1 MAEAGPALVEPL
13 TAAEVA
19 ATRASLDEAARR
31 VRLAAGTLAEED
43 VLGGRPALRV
53 RRRTGAATGT
63 VLLLHGGGYRA
74 GSPRVEAGVAS
85 ELAAATGVEL
95 AIPAYRLAPEH
106 PLPAAV
112 EDAVAG
118 YRELLAGGRSPDRI
132 ALAGTSAGGGLAAA
146 TTLAIAAAGLPRP
159 AALAA
164 LSPWLDLTVSASA
177 YARNAASDPIFGA
190 VAARRSA
197 AAYLDGAD
205 PRTPLASPLHADDA
219 ELAGFPPTLLQ
230 ASRAEVLVDDATAF
244 HGRLRALGVEST
256 LQTWPAVTHC
266 WHVQAPELPQAV
278 DALERVGE
286 FLEIR
291 LG

>member
-1 MAEAGPALVEPL
+1 MASPALVTPL
-13 TAAEVA
+13 TAEEVA
-19 ATRASLDEAARR
+19 RTRASLDEAARGT
-31 VRLAAGTLAEED
+31 RLAAGTVAEEGT
-43 VLGGRPALRV
+43 LGGRPALRV
-53 RRRTGAATGT
+53 RRRGGTPVAA

-74 GSPRVEAGVAS
+74 GSPRVEAGIAS
-85 ELAAATGVEL
+85 QLAAATGIEL

-118 YRELLAGGRSPDRI
+118 YRELLASGGSPDRI

-146 TTLAIAAAGLPRP
+146 TAIAIAAAGLPGP
-159 AALAA
+159 AALVG
-164 LSPWLDLTVSASA
+164 LSPWLDLTAAASS
-177 YARNAASDPIFGA
+177 YERNAATDPIFDRLG
-190 VAARRSA
+190 ARRSA

-205 PRTPLASPLHADDA
+205 PRTPLASPLHGPDA
-219 ELAGFPPTLLQ
+219 ALAGFPPTLLQ
-230 ASRAEVLVDDATAF
+230 ASRAEVLVDDAVGL
-244 HGRLRALGVEST
+244 HGRLLGLGVDST

-266 WHVQAPELPQAV
+266 WHVQAPELPEAV